1 MLLFENLLDPVSDV
15 FIASSAPPSSF
26 TDQFVSANNGAK
38 ILFRALLERMSG
50 DRITRRRSGGSGSF
64 AKKAGWKGRRRTC
77 RKERVVVKRVV
88 KCLRAYFG
96 NRSNII
102 SLILVFVNLPH
113 LTKVWK
119 EGGTDGQVCRERDTA
134 GLSLSFA

>member
-1 MLLFENLLDPVSDV
+1 MHDAGKTAEESARDPR
-15 FIASSAPPSSF
+15 
-26 TDQFVSANNGAK
+26 
-38 ILFRALLERMSG
+38 ILFFDLRYTQVSLQIVGFSG
-50 DRITRRRSGGSGSF
+50 QGGPKSF

-96 NRSNII
+96 NRINIL